1 MAIEY
6 PFKQLIGGD
15 WVDASNGGTW
25 DLVNPG
31 TEEIVCKVPFGNAE
45 DCRNAIE
52 AAERAFSAWSSTTPY
67 DRAAVLARAANLI
80 RERVEDIWQWNSA
93 ESGKTVA
100 DAKGDLLAGA
110 ALFEWF
116 AEEGKRAYGRTIP
129 SRRAGKRL
137 TVLHQPVGVVGVI
150 TAWNFP
156 AYNPCRSI
164 GAALAAGC
172 TVVARPSEYTPLTL
186 MIVARILQE
195 AGLPPG
201 VLNVISGEPGP
212 MGQEMLDN
220 PACRKIAF
228 TGSVRV
234 GKLLMD
240 GASRTVTRL
249 SLELGGNAPVLV
261 FPDADWD
268 LVAKNAVAA
277 KYRNVGQ
284 VCISPQR
291 FFIHEKARDR
301 FLETVVPQVEKLKV
315 GVGARPETEVG
326 PLINAT
332 QRDRVEAIVAQSAK
346 EGVSVDAGGSRPDG
360 IDRGYFYRP
369 TVLSNVTADSSAFT
383 SEIFGPVMPVI
394 SFGDMEEAVALAN
407 RTPYGLAAYVFTQN
421 LKTAIHTSEKL
432 EFGLI
437 AVNDWGASHVEGPF
451 PGWKQSGI
459 GAESGMEGLYEYLE
473 TKLVGI
479 GGL

>member
-1 MAIEY
+1 MTSEY
-6 PFKQLIGGD
+6 PFKQFIGGQ
-15 WVDASNGGTW
+15 WVDASNGNTW
-25 DLVNPG
+25 DLINPG
-31 TEEIVCKVPFGNAE
+31 TEDVICKVPFGNGD
-45 DCRNAIE
+45 DCRAAIE
-52 AAERAFSAWSSTTPY
+52 AAEHALPAWSSATPY
-67 DRAAVLARAANLI
+67 DRATILAKAANLI
-80 RERVEDIWQWNSA
+80 RDRMEEIWSWNSA
-93 ESGKTVA
+93 ESGKTIG
-100 DAKGDLLAGA
+100 DAKGDLMAGA
-110 ALFEWF
+110 ALLDWF

-129 SRRAGKRL
+129 SRRPGKRL
-137 TVLHQPVGVVGVI
+137 TVLRQPLGVVGVI

-164 GAALAAGC
+164 AAALAAGC

-186 MIVARILQE
+186 MIIAKLLEE

-201 VLNVISGEPGP
+201 VLNIISGEPDP
-212 MGQEMLDN
+212 MGQEMLNN

-234 GKLLMD
+234 GKHLMD

-249 SLELGGNAPVLV
+249 SLELGGNAPVV
-261 FPDADWD
+261 IFPDADWD
-268 LVAKNAVAA
+268 LIAQNAVAA

-284 VCISPQR
+284 VCVSPQR
-291 FFIHEKARDR
+291 FFVHEKARDR

-315 GVGARPETEVG
+315 GVGMNPETEVG
-326 PLINAT
+326 PLINSK
-332 QRDRVEAIVAQSAK
+332 QRLHVESIVDKSEP
-346 EGVSVDAGGSRPDG
+346 EGVKVETGGSRPAGLDK
-360 IDRGYFYRP
+360 GYFYKP
-369 TVLSNVTADSSAFT
+369 TVLSNVTESSSAFN
-383 SEIFGPVMPVI
+383 SEIFGPVLPVV
-394 SFGDMEEAVALAN
+394 SFSETDEVIELAN

-421 LKTAIHTSEKL
+421 LKAAIHASEKL
-432 EFGLI
+432 EFGLV
-437 AVNDWGASHVEGPF
+437 AVNDWGVSHVEGPF